1 MLKKSIFYDRVNSDK
16 KAFINFMLQE
26 EKLSSFK
33 KYYQDNIKDKYSI
46 NQLRVKILYCSKK
59 SISEEHKSVVND
71 VIYFDYHIVQYFKSL
86 TKVIKK
92 SSKYEFLEFIGI
104 PSTNSLDIFYQKKK
118 VLSKK
123 VIKLYLSILMLNH

>member
-1 MLKKSIFYDRVNSDK
+1 
-16 KAFINFMLQE
+16 MLQE

-86 TKVIKK
+86 TKVIKNQVN
-92 SSKYEFLEFIGI
+92 
-104 PSTNSLDIFYQKKK
+104 TNS
-118 VLSKK
+118 
-123 VIKLYLSILMLNH
+123 